1 MSDSPL
7 RLRRFLR
14 HGTMPQLAA
23 FEAVLRL
30 GSVTRAADTLCMA
43 QPTVSGH
50 LRKLSD
56 SLGITLFEPQG
67 RQLVPTPA
75 ALALRTAVGEVF
87 DSLDRVASELDA
99 LRPPPLLGAA
109 TSLARL
115 PATAAMA

>member
-1 MSDSPL
+1 MPAPPR
-7 RLRRFLR
+7 RLRRYLR

-56 SLGITLFEPQG
+56 ALGITLFEARG
-67 RQLVPTPA
+67 RHLVPTPA

-87 DSLDRVASELDA
+87 DSLDRAELALDA
-99 LRPPPLLGAA
+99 LRPGPQSPL
-109 TSLARL
+109 RL
-115 PATAAMA
+115 PAGAAMA